1 MILEQKK
8 GPFSKGSSFRVGG
21 TDGRGYVHIG
31 IQIPK
36 SQPIAGLAHCDSIKD
51 GHIHNPNAGNPI
63 TLIDGVVPADV
74 SIETS
79 EGAKEYKINAAGL
92 LEFDANVG
100 NSVKII
106 FLRDLPAECIV
117 DIVYRPEGE

>member
-8 GPFSKGSSFRVGG
+8 GPFSANSSFRVGG

-36 SQPIAGLAHCDSIKD
+36 SQPIAGLGYCDSIKD
-51 GHIHNPNAGNPI
+51 GHTHSPSLDEPI
-63 TLIDGVVPADV
+63 EILRGAATPDV
-74 SIETS
+74 TIETS
-79 EGAKEYKINAAGL
+79 EGAKQYKINATGI

-100 NSVKII
+100 NSVKVT

-117 DIVYRPEGE
+117 DLVYKPEGE